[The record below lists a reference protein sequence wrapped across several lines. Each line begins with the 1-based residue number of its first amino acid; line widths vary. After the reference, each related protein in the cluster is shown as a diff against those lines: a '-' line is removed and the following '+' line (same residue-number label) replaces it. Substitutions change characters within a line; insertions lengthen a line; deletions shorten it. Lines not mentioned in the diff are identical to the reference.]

1 VGKIDT
7 IRGTMDAAVNTSM
20 ARANAAL
27 KNRNGAEAA
36 GALREALAL
45 MSAPPSE
52 VTALRA
58 MPALQAT
65 FMSFVAGDL
74 ALAQQFAAL
83 VLSNLAEE
91 LEELCGNYQLDLDQ
105 NKSTG
110 PALCFQAAN
119 YAVAFL
125 PFISHHPWVS
135 WDDLLLAGDSGMNTS
150 VVAMLKNM
158 RPQLDKLG
166 WAAWAY
172 PPKAEEAARH
182 WSARALM
189 DWGRLLMD
197 NVRSG
202 TDVQSAQALAETS
215 LNLIQR
221 EPEDQI
227 TADALN
233 LLGHVFYSYGDFDIT
248 LKKAV
253 PSFTESIRILE
264 AIGNTDDA
272 AIDRGN
278 LGALLIGQA
287 EFAAANGDEAT
298 ADQLYGQ
305 AEINLKPAVEAHR
318 TCKYRD
324 HLPGAL
330 INLGSLY
337 LSREDWPRAE
347 STYTEALGAANA
359 VPAPFLAIT
368 ALANLGS
375 AQVKQ
380 GKTKAADAERNLRG
394 AVVLIEG
401 PPGCSV
407 DPETFALA
415 YGELGDALRI
425 QGKSAD
431 AETYLAQAI
440 ERLETYSF
448 SFFSERSKGV
458 LFKTFRWVYE
468 ALIDCC
474 ATLAIDRPDRAAT
487 AFNLAERIK
496 WRSLTEIL
504 RYAPLHFPGMESEP
518 LLEEETSLLNQI
530 FNLAIDSPGRTQPD
544 LDTDSIL
551 RRLEEIWT
559 KLEPHY
565 PEFVAMRR
573 QKTVEAREAA
583 SWLDDK
589 VPTLVE
595 YYLGDDLDTA
605 LAFVLKKGA
614 TWPEVIRLP
623 SSPSDIAGQI
633 VALRPKEGE
642 EFQPPEAFKAV
653 SEQLHRSLIA
663 PLLQFL
669 PEGSGVCFVPC
680 GALHNLPFAALFDGR
695 QYLIE
700 RNPVVVA
707 PSATGLRWWR
717 AHESPHAP
725 QSCLIAAFSTR
736 SGVGQDLNEFKKL
749 AREQIAGLFSQ
760 STVIS
765 SEQATKA
772 RLQAELS
779 GTGGQQWDVV
789 HIACHG
795 NFEPDGLQSYLEVQP
810 APDAT
815 ETNWTALEIFTQVR
829 TASTLVTL
837 SACDSGIAETSTN
850 DEIAGLAQA
859 FLFGG
864 ASCVLASLWRL
875 QQGIGVEI
883 THDFYDLWMGR
894 SSDHLA
900 HSKIEA
906 LQIALQARLRERS
919 WLGLKRKAVSPYL
932 WSAFQL
938 YGDWR

>member
-1 VGKIDT
+1 
-7 IRGTMDAAVNTSM
+7 MDAAIKTSM
-20 ARANAAL
+20 ARADAAL
-27 KNRNGAEAA
+27 KDRNGAEAA

-45 MSAPPSE
+45 MGAPTSE

-58 MPALQAT
+58 MPPVQAA
-65 FMSFVAGDL
+65 FMSLLAGDK
-74 ALAQQFAAL
+74 ALAQRFATLAL
-83 VLSNLAEE
+83 SKLAEE
-91 LEELCGNYQLDLDQ
+91 LEELCENYKLDLNQ
-105 NKSTG
+105 QKSTG

-125 PFISHHPWVS
+125 PFVSHHPWVS
-135 WDDLLLAGDSGMNTS
+135 WDDLLLAGDSGINAS
-150 VVAMLKNM
+150 VVAMLRNV

-172 PPKAEEAARH
+172 PLEAEKAARR
-182 WSARALM
+182 WSARALT

-197 NVRSG
+197 QRSCG
-202 TDVQSAQALAETS
+202 TDVQSAQVLAETS
-215 LNLIQR
+215 LNLIR
-221 EPEDQI
+221 KEPEDQI

-233 LLGHVFYSYGDFDIT
+233 LLGRVFYSYGDFKVT
-248 LKKAV
+248 LEKAV
-253 PSFTESIRILE
+253 PFFSESIRILE
-264 AIGNTDDA
+264 AIGNADDA

-278 LGALLIGQA
+278 LGALLIEQA
-287 EFAAANGDEAT
+287 EFAAANEDAPR
-298 ADQLYGQ
+298 ADQLYSQ
-305 AEINLKPAVEAHR
+305 AEDNLKKAVDVHR
-318 TCKYRD
+318 TCKIPD
-324 HLPGAL
+324 HLPAAL
-330 INLGSLY
+330 LNLGSLY
-337 LSREDWPRAE
+337 ISREDWPRAE
-347 STYTEALGAANA
+347 SIYTETLGTANA
-359 VPAPFLAIT
+359 VRVPFLTIA
-368 ALANLGS
+368 ALAHLGS
-375 AQVKQ
+375 ARVRQ
-380 GKTKAADAERNLRG
+380 GKAKAAEAERDLHR
-394 AVVLIEG
+394 AVALIEG
-401 PPGCSV
+401 PPSCSI

-415 YGELGDALRI
+415 YGQLGNALRI
-425 QGKSAD
+425 QGRAAD
-431 AETYLAQAI
+431 AETYLTQAI
-440 ERLETYSF
+440 ARLETYSF
-448 SFFSERSKGV
+448 SFFSERSKGF
-458 LFKTFRWVYE
+458 LFKKFRYFYE

-474 ATLAIDRPDRAAT
+474 ATLAADRPDRAAT

-504 RYAPLHFPGMESEP
+504 RYVPLHFPGMESEP

-530 FNLAIDSPGRTQPD
+530 SSLAIGTPGRTQPD
-544 LDTDSIL
+544 LDTDVIL
-551 RRLEEIWT
+551 RRLDKIWAE
-559 KLEPHY
+559 LEPRY
-565 PEFVAMRR
+565 PEFVAIRR
-573 QKTVEAREAA
+573 QKTVEAPEAA
-583 SWLDDK
+583 AWLDDT

-595 YYLGDDLDTA
+595 YYLGDDLDNA

-614 TWPEVIRLP
+614 TWPAVIRLP
-623 SSPSDIAGQI
+623 SSPVDIAGQLL
-633 VALRPKEGE
+633 ALRPKEGQ
-642 EFQPPEAFKAV
+642 EFPPPEAFNAA
-653 SEQLHRSLIA
+653 SEELHRSLIA
-663 PLLQFL
+663 PLLQFF

-760 STVIS
+760 SIVIS

-779 GTGGQQWDVV
+779 GTGGQQWDVI

-810 APDAT
+810 TPDSS
-815 ETNWTALEIFTQVR
+815 ETNWTALEIFTEVR

-837 SACDSGIAETSTN
+837 SACDSGIAQTSTN

-864 ASCVLASLWRL
+864 ASSVLASLWRL
-875 QQGIGVEI
+875 QQGIGVDI
-883 THDFYDLWMGR
+883 THDFYRLWMGL
-894 SSDHLA
+894 SSDRLA

-906 LQIALQARLRERS
+906 LQSALQARLRERS
-919 WLGLKRKAVSPYL
+919 WLGLKRKSVSPYL